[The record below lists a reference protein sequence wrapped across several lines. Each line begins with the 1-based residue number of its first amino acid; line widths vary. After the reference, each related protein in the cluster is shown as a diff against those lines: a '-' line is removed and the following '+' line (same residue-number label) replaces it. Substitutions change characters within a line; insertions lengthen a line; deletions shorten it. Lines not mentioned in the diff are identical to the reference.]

1 MKDGR
6 IDTEFTGDIFFS
18 LKTDKLNEM
27 GLRAIQIHRNYLE
40 SAIGLHKIREYEDN
54 GNIELENFTFSYGK
68 HTVLS
73 IDCFAIPKESVTAV
87 VGHN

>member
-1 MKDGR
+1 MKDGM

-27 GLRAIQIHRNYLE
+27 GLRAIQIHRNYFE

-54 GNIELENFTFSYGK
+54 DNIELENFTFSYGK
-68 HTVLS
+68 HP
-73 IDCFAIPKESVTAV
+73 IPRHK
-87 VGHN
+87 